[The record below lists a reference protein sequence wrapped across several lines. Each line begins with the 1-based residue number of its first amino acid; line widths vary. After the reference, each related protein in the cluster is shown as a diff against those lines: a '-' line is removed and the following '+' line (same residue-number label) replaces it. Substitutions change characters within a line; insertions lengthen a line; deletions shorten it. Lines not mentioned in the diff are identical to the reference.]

1 MSHPVA
7 TGVHILDENLDEG
20 VPIAV
25 GISPKTKIPDFTD
38 KLNKFIFEK
47 KEYPNMLRFT
57 VNKSN

>member
-38 KLNKFIFEK
+38 KLNKFISEK
-47 KEYPNMLRFT
+47 RVSQHVEIYCE
-57 VNKSN
+57 